1 MPTTN
6 ITIRM
11 DAELKARAEHLF
23 NELGMNMS
31 TAFNIF
37 IRQAL
42 RDGGI
47 PFRIT
52 TDRPNRT
59 TLKAMQKAEKIADDS
74 AVAGYTDVNSLLA
87 ELKS

>member
-6 ITIRM
+6 ITLRM
-11 DAELKARAEHLF
+11 DSDIKARAEHLF
-23 NELGMNMS
+23 DELGMNMS

-37 IRQAL
+37 VRQAL

-52 TDRPNRT
+52 TDSPNQE
-59 TLKAMQKAEKIADDS
+59 TLKAMMEAERIANAP
-74 AVAGYTDVNSLLA
+74 AVTGYSDVGNLLA
-87 ELKS
+87 ALKS

>member
-11 DAELKARAEHLF
+11 DSDIKARAEHLF
-23 NELGMNMS
+23 DELGMNMS

-37 IRQAL
+37 VRQTL

-52 TDRPNRT
+52 TDTPNQE
-59 TLKAMQKAEKIADDS
+59 TLKAMMETEQIANDPTIT
-74 AVAGYTDVNSLLA
+74 GYSNVENLLTV
-87 ELKS
+87 LK

>member
-11 DAELKARAEHLF
+11 DSELKTRAEHLF
-23 NELGMNMS
+23 DELGMNMS

-37 IRQAL
+37 VRQAL
-42 RDGGI
+42 REGGI

-52 TDRPNRT
+52 ADTPNRE
-59 TLKAMQKAEKIADDS
+59 TLKAMQEAERIADDPT
-74 AVAGYTDVNSLLA
+74 VAGYTDISSLLA
-87 ELKS
+87 ALKS